1 MSVSQIPNLTPA
13 TSLNGTEQ
21 LEAVQAGSSVRLTT
35 AQIGTYINAQYPA
48 PGISSVTATS
58 PLTSSTVS
66 GAVTITL
73 PSQSVTNA
81 YLATMATGTVKANL
95 TGGTAV
101 PTDVTP
107 SAILDTFG
115 TTTGSLVY
123 RGASSWQ
130 ALTAGTNGQL
140 LTSNG
145 TTSAPS
151 WQTLSIPSGSIAATG
166 VTAGTYGSASS
177 VGQFTVLASGQIS
190 SASSVTIVIPYSQV
204 SGLGS
209 MATQGATAVA
219 ITGGSINNTPIG
231 GSTPSTGS
239 FSSLASTSASLGT
252 VTAGTWNGTTIA
264 VANGGT
270 GATTL
275 TGYVK
280 GSGTSALTASS
291 TIPSTDISGLGSMA
305 TQAASAVAITGGT
318 INGTTIGAT
327 TPAAGTFTNLSVT
340 GSFSPGTI
348 SSGTWQ
354 GTPVAVLYGG
364 TGATTAGAA
373 RTNLSAAQSGGNT
386 DITSLGGLTTP
397 LSAPQGGTGFAS
409 FTTGDLLY
417 ANTSSTL
424 ARLNDVATGNALISG
439 GVGVAPSWGKI
450 ALTTHVSGTLP
461 TANGGT
467 NLTAFTSGGAVY
479 ATSTSV
485 LTTGTLPA
493 SAGGTGVTAL
503 GTGVATAL
511 GSAVTGSGGIVLATS
526 PTLVTPALGTPT
538 SGVMTNVTGL
548 PLTTGVTGTLP
559 VANGGTGITAFGTG
573 VATALGSAVT
583 GSGGIVLA
591 TSPTL
596 VTPALGTPAS
606 GVMTNV
612 TGLPLTSAVTG
623 TLPVANGGTG
633 VTTSTGT
640 GNNVLSTS
648 PTLVTPILGTPT
660 SVTLTNATGLPLTTG
675 VTGTLPVANGGSG
688 AATLT
693 GYLYGN
699 GTSAFTA
706 VATISNAGLT
716 NSSVTIG
723 STAISLGGTSTTLAG
738 LTTVTLTQDPTLA
751 LQASTKQYVDTQV
764 TTVSNTTYHTASSY
778 ASTAALTATYSNGTS
793 GVGATLTN
801 SAALAVLTIDGYTFT
816 ATDVT
821 NSTRVLI
828 KDQASGLQNGIYT
841 VTNQGSA
848 SVAWILTRATDFNTV
863 GTGPNY
869 IQTGAGTFVTS
880 GAANGA
886 TSWVMNTSGTITV
899 GTTALTWTQTSSSSS
914 VTVTS
919 PLTKV
924 GSVIS
929 LGTVPATLGGT
940 GLTTLTAYN
949 VLLGNGTGNVAF
961 AAPATTGY
969 PLLSTGAA
977 SNPAFGQLSL
987 TAGVTGTL
995 PVANG
1000 GTGITA
1006 FGTGVATALGSAVT
1020 GSGGIVLATSPTLV
1034 TPVLGTPA
1042 SGTMTNVTGLP
1053 LTTGV
1058 TGTLPVANGG
1068 TGITAF
1074 GTGVAA
1080 ALGSTVTGTGGI
1092 VLATSPT
1099 LVTPALGTPSALVLT
1114 NATGLPLGGTGV
1126 TGTLG
1131 TGNGGTGL
1139 TTFTAAN
1146 NAIYSTSASA
1156 LTAGTLPVLAG
1167 GTGVTTSTGTGAGVH
1182 ATSPTLVTPLLGTPT
1197 SGVMTNVTG
1206 LPLTTG
1212 VTGTLPVA
1220 NGGTGTATAFT
1231 AGSVVFAGASG
1242 VYAQDNAHLFFDDTN
1257 NRLGINTASPQ
1268 TQLTILSN
1276 TQTTTPTGALPAGTD
1291 IYIVGA
1297 DAANTRITQ
1306 DAYGTGNYPAYTGRQ
1321 ARGTAAAPTAS
1332 QTDDI
1337 LVEVTGRGYFTT
1349 VSPGFSSNSV
1359 VRIDL
1364 EAAEAFTSTAQGTY
1378 ISFHTTA
1385 LGATSP
1391 VERYRIGPSGQLGI
1405 GGATYGTSGQVFTSG
1420 GASAAPTWS
1429 NVSATALTGTVP
1441 VANGGTGLT
1450 SYAVGDIV
1458 YASATGTLAG
1468 LADIATGNVLLSGGI
1483 ATAPAYGKVG
1493 LTTHVS
1499 GTLAVANGGTGAAT
1513 LTGYV
1518 KGSGTSAFTAA
1529 STIPNTDIT
1538 GLGTMSTQAAS
1549 AVAITGGTITGTT
1562 FNNGVIGGTTAAAAT
1577 FTTVNATTYASGAWN
1592 GSAIGIAYGG
1602 TGVTATPTNGQL
1614 LIGNATGYTLATL
1627 TQGTNISITNG
1638 AGSIS
1643 IATSATPSFATSV
1656 TSPLIIG
1663 GTAASSPLTLQS
1675 TSGVGT
1681 TDSIL
1686 FKVGNNGA
1694 TTAMSI
1700 ATGGTVTIGTLNL
1713 TNALGVTYGGT
1724 GVTTSTGSGSNVL
1737 STSPTLVTP
1746 LLGTPTSGVMTNVTG
1761 LPLTTGVTGTL
1772 PVANGGTGVTTST
1785 GSGNTVLST
1794 SPTLVTPVLGTPTSV
1809 TLTNGTGLP
1818 LTTGVTGTLP
1828 VANGG
1833 TGVTTSTGTGSVVL
1847 SASPTFTGT
1856 LAAAT
1861 ITATGSITAYFSDDR
1876 LKTRKGN
1883 IQNALAKVE
1892 TLNGFNYEANEVA
1905 QALGYKVKPEVG
1917 VSAQEVQ
1924 AVLPEVV
1931 VPAPIDEKYLTVHYD
1946 RLVPLLIEAIK
1957 ELSAKVKELESKQCP

>member
-35 AQIGTYINAQYPA
+35 AQIGTYVNAQYPA

-81 YLATMATGTVKANL
+81 YLATMAAGTVKANL
-95 TGGTAV
+95 TGSSAV

-130 ALTAGTNGQL
+130 ALTAGTNAQV

-151 WQTLSIPSGSIAATG
+151 WQTLSLAPTQIAATG

-190 SASSVTIVIPYSQV
+190 AASSLNIAISYTQV

-219 ITGGSINNTPIG
+219 ITGGSINNTAIG

-318 INGTTIGAT
+318 IDGTTVGAT

-439 GVGVAPSWGKI
+439 GVGVAPAWGKI

-467 NLTAFTSGGAVY
+467 NLTSFTSGGAVY

-493 SAGGTGVTAL
+493 SAGGTGVTA
-503 GTGVATAL
+503 
-511 GSAVTGSGGIVLATS
+511 STGSGSVVL
-526 PTLVTPALGTPT
+526 
-538 SGVMTNVTGL
+538 N
-548 PLTTGVTGTLP
+548 
-559 VANGGTGITAFGTG
+559 
-573 VATALGSAVT
+573 
-583 GSGGIVLA
+583 

-612 TGLPLTSAVTG
+612 TGLPLT
-623 TLPVANGGTG
+623 
-633 VTTSTGT
+633 
-640 GNNVLSTS
+640 
-648 PTLVTPILGTPT
+648 
-660 SVTLTNATGLPLTTG
+660 TG

-688 AATLT
+688 ATTLT

-699 GTSAFTA
+699 GTGAFTA
-706 VATISNAGLT
+706 VATIPNAGLT
-716 NSSVTIG
+716 NSSVTVG

-751 LQASTKQYVDTQV
+751 LQASTKQYVDGQV
-764 TTVSNTTYHTASSY
+764 AAVSNTTFHTASGY
-778 ASTAALTATYSNGTS
+778 ASTAALTATYSNGTA

-801 SAALAVLTIDGYTFT
+801 SGALAALTIDGYTFT

-841 VTNQGSA
+841 VTNQGSGA
-848 SVAWILTRATDFNTV
+848 AAWILTRATDFNTV

-869 IQTGAGTFVTS
+869 IETGASTFVNG
-880 GAANGA
+880 GAVNGS
-886 TSWVMNTSGTITV
+886 TGWVMNTTGTITV
-899 GTTALTWTQTSSSSS
+899 GSTSLVWVQSSSSAS

-929 LGTVPATLGGT
+929 LGTVPTTLGGT

-949 VLLGNGTGNVAF
+949 VMLGNGTGNVAF
-961 AAPATTGY
+961 AAPSTTGY

-987 TAGVTGTL
+987 TAGVTGVL
-995 PVANG
+995 PTANG
-1000 GTGITA
+1000 GTN
-1006 FGTGVATALGSAVT
+1006 LS
-1020 GSGGIVLATSPTLV
+1020 
-1034 TPVLGTPA
+1034 
-1042 SGTMTNVTGLP
+1042 
-1053 LTTGV
+1053 
-1058 TGTLPVANGG
+1058 
-1068 TGITAF
+1068 
-1074 GTGVAA
+1074 
-1080 ALGSTVTGTGGI
+1080 
-1092 VLATSPT
+1092 
-1099 LVTPALGTPSALVLT
+1099 
-1114 NATGLPLGGTGV
+1114 
-1126 TGTLG
+1126 
-1131 TGNGGTGL
+1131 
-1139 TTFTAAN
+1139 TFTAAN
-1146 NAIYSTSASA
+1146 NAIYSTSASVLA
-1156 LTAGTLPVLAG
+1156 AGTLPVLAG

-1231 AGSVVFAGASG
+1231 TGSVVFAGASG
-1242 VYAQDNAHLFFDDTN
+1242 VYSQNNTDLFWDNTN
-1257 NRLGINTASPQ
+1257 NRLGINTSTPQ

-1276 TQTTTPTGALPAGTD
+1276 TQATTPTGTLPAGTD
-1291 IYIVGA
+1291 LYIVGA

-1306 DAYGTGNYPAYTGRQ
+1306 DAYGTGAYPAYTGRM
-1321 ARGTAAAPTAS
+1321 ARGTAAAPTAT
-1332 QTDDI
+1332 QADDI

-1349 VSPGFSSNSV
+1349 ASPGFSTTSP

-1378 ISFHTTA
+1378 ISYHTSA
-1385 LGATSP
+1385 LGAASA
-1391 VERYRIGPSGQLGI
+1391 VERYRMGPSGQWGI

-1493 LTTHVS
+1493 LTTHVN

-1518 KGSGTSAFTAA
+1518 KGSGTTAFTAA

-1592 GSAIGIAYGG
+1592 GTAIGIAYGG
-1602 TGVTATPTNGQL
+1602 TGLTATPTNGQID
-1614 LIGNATGYTLATL
+1614 IGNGTGFTRAAL
-1627 TQGTNISITNG
+1627 TAGTAISVTNG
-1638 AGSIS
+1638 AGSIT
-1643 IATSATPSFATSV
+1643 IANTGVTSAVAGTGIGVSAATGAVTITNSGVTSLTTSSGLSTNTSATGAVSV
-1656 TSPLIIG
+1656 TNTGVTSNVAGTGITVSGATGAVTITNSGVTSATASTGISVSGSTGGVTFTNTGVTSAVAGTGVTVSAATGAVTVSIGQSVSTLANPTFAGINSTAQSNFQGNQAIG
-1663 GTAASSPLTLQS
+1663 GTFITASTTYTGGIMVQGPSATSPAFMSFHRPGAYASYFGIDTDNQWAVGGWSAGAALGNFKLGSL
-1675 TSGVGT
+1675 GVGT
-1681 TDSIL
+1681 TAS
-1686 FKVGNNGA
+1686 G
-1694 TTAMSI
+1694 TAGEI
-1700 ATGGTVTIGTLNL
+1700 RA
-1713 TNALGVTYGGT
+1713 TNA
-1724 GVTTSTGSGSNVL
+1724 
-1737 STSPTLVTP
+1737 
-1746 LLGTPTSGVMTNVTG
+1746 
-1761 LPLTTGVTGTL
+1761 
-1772 PVANGGTGVTTST
+1772 
-1785 GSGNTVLST
+1785 
-1794 SPTLVTPVLGTPTSV
+1794 
-1809 TLTNGTGLP
+1809 
-1818 LTTGVTGTLP
+1818 
-1828 VANGG
+1828 
-1833 TGVTTSTGTGSVVL
+1833 
-1847 SASPTFTGT
+1847 
-1856 LAAAT
+1856 
-1861 ITATGSITAYFSDDR
+1861 ITAYYSDDR

-1892 TLNGFNYEANEVA
+1892 TLNGFNYEANEAA